1 MRIVFVGA
9 VDFSRHTLEAVLE
22 NGGNVVGVI
31 TLDAQY
37 ARRHADFADL
47 GPVADRFGVPVYRIN
62 KINDEIDLLRSLK
75 PDVIFIFGWSQLI
88 SNEILELPP
97 LGCIGTHPA
106 LLPKNRG
113 RHPLIWALVEGLEQ
127 SGLTFLYLDE
137 GVDSGDI
144 LWQKAFPITLDDDAG
159 TLYEKIKALAVE
171 AIAEFLPQLEA
182 GTAPRIVQD
191 ANQATTWRKRSKA
204 DGEIDWRADTMETY
218 NLVRALTHPYP
229 GAHTYLGGEAVVIWK
244 AALPESVLPDAAA
257 DLKPGELFTGDGDRL
272 CVRTGDGYL
281 RVVAYEHPAGIELEA
296 GMRLGNNR

>member
-9 VDFSRHTLEAVLE
+9 VDFSRHTLKAVLE

-31 TLDAQY
+31 TLDEQY

-47 GPVADRFGVPVYRIN
+47 GPVADRYGVPVYRIN
-62 KINDEIDLLRSLK
+62 KINNEIDLLRSLE

-113 RHPLIWALVEGLEQ
+113 RHPLIWALVEGLEE

-144 LWQKAFPITLDDDAG
+144 LWQKPFPITLDDDAG
-159 TLYEKIKALAVE
+159 TLYEKIKVLAVE
-171 AIAEFLPQLEA
+171 AITEFLPLLEA
-182 GTAPRIVQD
+182 GTALRIVQD
-191 ANQATTWRKRSKA
+191 ADQATTWRKRSKD
-204 DGEIDWRADTMETY
+204 DGEIDWRTDTMETY

-229 GAHTYLGGEAVVIWK
+229 GAHTYHDGAEVIIWK
-244 AALPESVLPDAAA
+244 TALPESVLPDAAEN
-257 DLKPGELFTGDGDRL
+257 LEPGELFTGDGDQL
-272 CVRTGDGYL
+272 CVCTGDGYL
-281 RVVAYEHPAGIELEA
+281 YLLAYEHPAGIELKA
-296 GMRLGNNR
+296 GMRLGKDR